1 MSLKE
6 RDKTKNK
13 IHSSSLEVATAPL
26 QSFPNSEN

>member
-6 RDKTKNK
+6 RDKNK